1 MPGADPAAREAQTG
15 LPGAQGPYRRRFYVP
30 EVRRGPYR
38 RRFLRPKPRRRSP
51 AASARAGAGP
61 SIYVPGS
68 DALDTAT

>member
-30 EVRRGPYR
+30 GA
-38 RRFLRPKPRRRSP
+38 RRSP

-61 SIYVPGS
+61 SLYVPGS
-68 DALDTAT
+68 DALDTATYMPEI